1 MWYKQIVYVEL
12 ILLVYVFNKPKFIN
26 CYETLT
32 LYKGTVYISEFKN
45 LFEAFVDILSTSDG
59 LYNYTVSYINT
70 GYISL

>member
-1 MWYKQIVYVEL
+1 
-12 ILLVYVFNKPKFIN
+12 
-26 CYETLT
+26 

-70 GYISL
+70 GYISLLNVDIYFVGEEIV